1 MATIPRLTEHLTDIT
16 ERLAR
21 LVTACELME
30 RGDRPVDVAS
40 LRAALEKAHAH
51 ASGLL
56 DEVLTKEASQ

>member
-1 MATIPRLTEHLTDIT
+1 MATISRLTEHLTDIT

-40 LRAALEKAHAH
+40 LRVGLERAHAH

-56 DEVLTKEASQ
+56 QEVREAEAAQ